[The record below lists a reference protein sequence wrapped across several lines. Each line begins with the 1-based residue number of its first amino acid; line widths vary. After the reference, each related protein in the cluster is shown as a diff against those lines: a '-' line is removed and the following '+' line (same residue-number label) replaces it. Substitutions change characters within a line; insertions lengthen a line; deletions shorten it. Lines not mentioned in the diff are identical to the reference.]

1 MINPKKLFNFLKRKK
16 INFFTG
22 VPDSILKNF
31 TSSIPNNKNFIVA
44 NEGSG
49 IALATG
55 YYLKKK
61 KIPCVYMQNSGLGNA
76 VNPLVSLAHK
86 KVYSIPMVL
95 LIGWRGKPGINDEPQ
110 HNVMGKI
117 TKKILNLLDIK
128 NTTLKNDKDFKNL
141 SNIITYSKIN
151 STPVAC
157 LIPPNAFSSKL
168 KLRNNNSYLK
178 FEVKRHEVIE
188 TILNIIGKK
197 NNYELISTTGY
208 TSRELNQ
215 IAVRKGN
222 LKCKIFYTP
231 GSMGHV
237 GNISLGSSMNNKK
250 KTMCLDGDGS
260 ILMHFGSLNDIANFA
275 GKNFKHILFNNNSHE
290 SVGGQTTKSSK
301 IDFKRVV
308 MGLGYKNYFQIRKKQ
323 ELKKKINL
331 FLKSEGPSF
340 LEVKICDGSIKNLTR
355 PKNFE
360 LIKKKFIG
368 K

>member
-1 MINPKKLFNFLKRKK
+1 
-16 INFFTG
+16 
-22 VPDSILKNF
+22 
-31 TSSIPNNKNFIVA
+31 
-44 NEGSG
+44 
-49 IALATG
+49 
-55 YYLKKK
+55 
-61 KIPCVYMQNSGLGNA
+61 
-76 VNPLVSLAHK
+76 
-86 KVYSIPMVL
+86 MVL
-95 LIGWRGKPGINDEPQ
+95 LIGWRGKPGISDEPQ

-128 NTTLKNDKDFKNL
+128 NTTLRNDKDFKNL

-178 FEVKRHEVIE
+178 FEVKRHEVID

-250 KTMCLDGDGS
+250 DNVSRWGR
-260 ILMHFGSLNDIANFA
+260 FNFNA
-275 GKNFKHILFNNNSHE
+275 FWFFKRYSKLRRKNFKHILL
-290 SVGGQTTKSSK
+290 
-301 IDFKRVV
+301 IIIRMRV
-308 MGLGYKNYFQIRKKQ
+308 
-323 ELKKKINL
+323 
-331 FLKSEGPSF
+331 
-340 LEVKICDGSIKNLTR
+340 
-355 PKNFE
+355 
-360 LIKKKFIG
+360 
-368 K
+368 